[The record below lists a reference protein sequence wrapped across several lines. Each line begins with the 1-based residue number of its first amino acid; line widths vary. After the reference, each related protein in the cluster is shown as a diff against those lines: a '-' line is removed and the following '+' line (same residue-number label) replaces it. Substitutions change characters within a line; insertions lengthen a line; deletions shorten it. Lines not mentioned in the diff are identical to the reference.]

1 MESPKQFLTKYICYF
16 QKKSSIF
23 EANKIKDMGKI
34 YELSFI
40 PKWQAYMKKDKTK
53 RFWYLYV
60 KNKEVGII
68 SEFSKR
74 YYIYDY
80 NKLENIYAGNNM
92 LELSTTIKNLYN
104 LYNNVSHETK
114 INK

>member
-1 MESPKQFLTKYICYF
+1 
-16 QKKSSIF
+16 
-23 EANKIKDMGKI
+23 MGRI
-34 YELSFI
+34 YEFSFI
-40 PKWQAYMKKDKTK
+40 ARNKAYMVKDKTE

-68 SEFSKR
+68 TEYSKR
-74 YYIYDY
+74 YCLYDY
-80 NKLENIYAGNNM
+80 NKLENIYAGDNM

-104 LYNNVSHETK
+104 LYNNVSRETK